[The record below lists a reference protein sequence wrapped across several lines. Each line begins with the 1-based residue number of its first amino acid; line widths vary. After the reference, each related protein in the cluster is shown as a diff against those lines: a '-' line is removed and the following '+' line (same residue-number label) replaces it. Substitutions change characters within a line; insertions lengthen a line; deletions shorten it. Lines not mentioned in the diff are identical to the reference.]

1 VQDLTVVA
9 PRTPIPME
17 GRSSR
22 RVVHHKGDHILFSRD
37 QINRLFWNKI
47 TRASNSCWEWTGA
60 LFPNGYGRIS
70 FARRTLYPHRVSY
83 ELHNGAIPEGLHI
96 DHLCRNRACCNP
108 EHLEAVSCREN
119 ILRSP
124 IAPASQNAA
133 KTHCLYGHEYT
144 EANTVT
150 TKTGRNC
157 RTCNRWRDRVAA
169 AKKNGR
175 PYEAAPPSAT
185 VTAKRPAGRQASCA
199 QGHPY
204 TAANT
209 YVDPSGIRKCRT
221 CAAEYRKRYK
231 ERRALSRPEADR

>member
-1 VQDLTVVA
+1 MQDLTVVA

-96 DHLCRNRACCNP
+96 DHLCRTPRSSQLPGEHPALADRAGIT
-108 EHLEAVSCREN
+108 ER
-119 ILRSP
+119 
-124 IAPASQNAA
+124 SQNALPIRPRI
-133 KTHCLYGHEYT
+133 HRGQYRHDEDGPQLSY
-144 EANTVT
+144 VQQ
-150 TKTGRNC
+150 
-157 RTCNRWRDRVAA
+157 VA
-169 AKKNGR
+169 
-175 PYEAAPPSAT
+175 
-185 VTAKRPAGRQASCA
+185 
-199 QGHPY
+199 
-204 TAANT
+204 
-209 YVDPSGIRKCRT
+209 
-221 CAAEYRKRYK
+221 
-231 ERRALSRPEADR
+231 